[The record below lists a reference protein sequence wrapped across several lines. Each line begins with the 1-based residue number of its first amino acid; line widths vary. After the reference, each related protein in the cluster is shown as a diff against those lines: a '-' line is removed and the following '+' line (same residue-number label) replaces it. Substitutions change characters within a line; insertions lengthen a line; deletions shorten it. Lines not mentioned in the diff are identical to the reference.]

1 MCGREAVSRVLP
13 LFPLHV
19 VLFPGRPL
27 PLHVFE
33 PRYRA
38 LLDDCLATDRR
49 FGVTAIRYG
58 RAERGAADVYP
69 VGTVAE
75 IIRVER
81 LDDGRSN
88 IVTRGA
94 ERFRIRRVL
103 RDGSYLR
110 AEVDMLDEQPADAAV
125 VALVAALR
133 SQLELYLRA
142 IGAGEQLAGRLP
154 SKPAAL
160 AWLAA
165 CAAELHLSEQQR
177 LLEIDSLAERLRATL
192 AFLRREQSLLRRL
205 GHVTVMRPQGPA
217 GATLN

>member
-1 MCGREAVSRVLP
+1 MSRVLA

-33 PRYRA
+33 PRYRE
-38 LLDDCLATDRR
+38 LLEDCLA
-49 FGVTAIRYG
+49 
-58 RAERGAADVYP
+58 
-69 VGTVAE
+69 
-75 IIRVER
+75 ER

-88 IVTRGA
+88 LVTRGA
-94 ERFRIRRVL
+94 ERFRIRRLL
-103 RDGSYLR
+103 RDGTYLR

-125 VALVAALR
+125 APLVASLR
-133 SQLELYLRA
+133 TQLESYLQA
-142 IGAGEQLAGRLP
+142 IGAGDQLAGRLP

-165 CAAELHLSEQQR
+165 GAPELQLSEQQR
-177 LLEIDSLAERLRATL
+177 LLEIDSQAER
-192 AFLRREQSLLRRL
+192 REHSLLRRL
-205 GHVTVMRPQGPA
+205 GHVTVMRPHGPA

>member
-1 MCGREAVSRVLP
+1 MSRVLP

-27 PLHVFE
+27 PLHIFE

-38 LLDDCLATDRR
+38 LLGDCLADDRR
-49 FGVTAIRYG
+49 FGVIAIRYG
-58 RAERGAADVYP
+58 RAERGAAEVYD

-75 IIRVER
+75 VVRVER

-94 ERFRIRRVL
+94 ERFRIRRL
-103 RDGSYLR
+103 LDDADYLR
-110 AEVDMLDEQPADAAV
+110 AEVDLLDDELSDNGVGP
-125 VALVAALR
+125 LVAVLR
-133 SQLELYLRA
+133 AQLESYLQA
-142 IGAGEQLAGRLP
+142 IGAGDQLAGRLP

-165 CAAELHLSEQQR
+165 CAAELQLSEQQQ
-177 LLEIDSLAERLRATL
+177 LLEMDSLSERLRATL
-192 AFLRREQSLLRRL
+192 ALLKREHSLLRRL
-205 GHVTVMRPQGPA
+205 GHVTIMRPQGPA

>member
-1 MCGREAVSRVLP
+1 MVSRVLP

-38 LLDDCLATDRR
+38 LLEECLADDRR
-49 FGVTAIRYG
+49 FGVVAIRYG
-58 RAERGAADVYP
+58 RAERGCADVYE

-75 IIRVER
+75 IVRVER
-81 LDDGRSN
+81 LPDGRSN

-94 ERFRIRRVL
+94 ERFRIQQLIRDDSYMSARVDL
-103 RDGSYLR
+103 
-110 AEVDMLDEQPADAAV
+110 LDEPPADAAIGP
-125 VALVAALR
+125 LVAALR
-133 SQLELYLRA
+133 SQLDAYLQA

-154 SKPAAL
+154 SGPAAL

-165 CAAELHLSEQQR
+165 CAAELQLSEQQQ
-177 LLEIDSLAERLRATL
+177 LLEIDSLAERLRATMR
-192 AFLRREQSLLRRL
+192 FLRREQSLLRRL

>member
-1 MCGREAVSRVLP
+1 MVSFELP

-33 PRYRA
+33 PRYRE
-38 LLDDCLATDRR
+38 LLDDCLAADRR
-49 FGVTAIRYG
+49 FGVVAIRQG
-58 RAERGAADVYP
+58 RAEQGEADVYR

-75 IIRVER
+75 IVRVER

-94 ERFRIRRVL
+94 ERFRITGLRRD
-103 RDGSYLR
+103 RAYLR
-110 AEVDMLDEQPADAAV
+110 AHVELLAEESTDVGLAPFV
-125 VALVAALR
+125 SALR
-133 SQLELYLRA
+133 SQLESYLED
-142 IGAGEQLAGRLP
+142 IGAGETMAGRLP
-154 SKPAAL
+154 ANGAAL

-165 CAAELHLSEQQR
+165 CAAELQLSEQQQ
-177 LLEIDSLAERLRATL
+177 LLEIDSVAQRLHTTMRL
-192 AFLRREQSLLRRL
+192 LRREHGLLRRL
-205 GHVTVMRPQGPA
+205 GHITVLRPQGPA

>member
-1 MCGREAVSRVLP
+1 VSRVLP

-33 PRYRA
+33 PRYRE
-38 LLDDCLATDRR
+38 LLEECLAGDRR
-49 FGVTAIRYG
+49 FGVIAIRYG
-58 RAERGAADVYP
+58 RSEHGGADVYE
-69 VGTVAE
+69 VGTIAE
-75 IIRVER
+75 IVRVER

-94 ERFRIRRVL
+94 ERFRIRHLL
-103 RDGSYLR
+103 RTMPYLR
-110 AEVDMLDEQPADAAV
+110 AEVELLDEQPSDATV
-125 VALVAALR
+125 GPLVAALR
-133 SQLELYLRA
+133 GQLESYLQA
-142 IGAGEQLAGRLP
+142 TGAGEQLAGRLP

-165 CAAELHLSEQQR
+165 CAAELHLSEQQQ
-177 LLEIDSLAERLRATL
+177 LLEIDSLAERLRATMT
-192 AFLRREQSLLRRL
+192 FLRREHSLLRRL
-205 GHVTVMRPQGPA
+205 GHVTVLRPQGPA

>member
-1 MCGREAVSRVLP
+1 MSRTLP
-13 LFPLHV
+13 VFPLHV

-33 PRYRA
+33 PRYRR
-38 LLDDCLATDRR
+38 LLDECLAADRR
-49 FGVTAIRYG
+49 FGVIAIRYG
-58 RAERGAADVYP
+58 RAERGGADVYD

-75 IIRVER
+75 IVRVER

-94 ERFRIRRVL
+94 ERFRVRRL
-103 RDGSYLR
+103 LDDGPYLR
-110 AEVDMLDEQPADAAV
+110 AEVDELAEEEPGPAIAP
-125 VALVAALR
+125 LVAALR
-133 SQLELYLRA
+133 DQLEQYLRD

-154 SKPAAL
+154 SRPAAL

-165 CAAELHLSEQQR
+165 CAAELQLSEQQQ
-177 LLEIDSLAERLRATL
+177 LLEIDSLAARLRATMM
-192 AFLRREQSLLRRL
+192 FLRREHSLLRRL
-205 GHVTVMRPQGPA
+205 GHVAVMRPQGPA

>member
-1 MCGREAVSRVLP
+1 MSHVLP

-38 LLDDCLATDRR
+38 LLDDCLAADRR

-58 RAERGAADVYP
+58 RAERGADVYH

-94 ERFRIRRVL
+94 ERFRIRRLL

-192 AFLRREQSLLRRL
+192 AFLRREHSLLRRL
-205 GHVTVMRPQGPA
+205 GHVTVMRPPGPA

>member
-1 MCGREAVSRVLP
+1 MVSRVLP

-49 FGVTAIRYG
+49 FGVVAIRYG
-58 RAERGAADVYP
+58 RAERGAAEVYN

-75 IIRVER
+75 IVRVER

-94 ERFRIRRVL
+94 ERFRIDRILCDR
-103 RDGSYLR
+103 SYLR
-110 AEVDMLDEQPADAAV
+110 AEVSLLDEQSADPSLAPFTAV
-125 VALVAALR
+125 LR
-133 SQLELYLRA
+133 SHLQAYLCEM
-142 IGAGEQLAGRLP
+142 GAGERLAGRLP
-154 SKPAAL
+154 ANPAEL

-165 CAAELHLSEQQR
+165 CAAELQLSEQQY
-177 LLEIDSLAERLRATL
+177 LLEIDSLAARLKTTIR
-192 AFLRREQSLLRRL
+192 FLRREHHLLRRL
-205 GHVTVMRPQGPA
+205 GHVAVLRPTGPA
-217 GATLN
+217 GIALN